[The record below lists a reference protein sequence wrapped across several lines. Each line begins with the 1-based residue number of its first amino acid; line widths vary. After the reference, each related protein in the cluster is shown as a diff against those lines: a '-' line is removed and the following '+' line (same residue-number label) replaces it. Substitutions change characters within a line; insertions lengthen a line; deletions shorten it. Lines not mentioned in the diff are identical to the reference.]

1 MNVARSIN
9 VALAKRDMSRT
20 DLANL
25 MGVTPQNIHNMI
37 NRDKTNT
44 ATLKKVADAFGMPV
58 SEFIKLGEEE

>member
-20 DLANL
+20 DLAAL

-58 SEFIKLGEEE
+58 SEFIKLGEE